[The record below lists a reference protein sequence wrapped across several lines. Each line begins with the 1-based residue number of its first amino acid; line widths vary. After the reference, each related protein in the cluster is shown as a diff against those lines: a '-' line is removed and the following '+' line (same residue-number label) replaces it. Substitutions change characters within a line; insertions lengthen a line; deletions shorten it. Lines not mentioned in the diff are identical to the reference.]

1 MVGRGE
7 VGEEILWWFGFS
19 LPHVLWVTQD
29 ATGGLEQGSRR
40 TGQAAMRR
48 VDFWGGVARELGVRT
63 RLLGHFRAEVMQ
75 EQIGKYQARW

>member
-1 MVGRGE
+1 
-7 VGEEILWWFGFS
+7 
-19 LPHVLWVTQD
+19 
-29 ATGGLEQGSRR
+29 
-40 TGQAAMRR
+40 MRR